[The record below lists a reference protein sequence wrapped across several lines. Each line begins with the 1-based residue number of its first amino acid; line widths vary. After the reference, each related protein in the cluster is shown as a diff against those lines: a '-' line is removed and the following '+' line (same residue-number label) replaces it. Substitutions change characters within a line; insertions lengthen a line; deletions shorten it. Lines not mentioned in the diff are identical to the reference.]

1 MQAAVVTGCTG
12 AVGLGL
18 IDALMKNNVK
28 VIAVVRKDS
37 KRSYR
42 IKESHSLK
50 KVECDLSELD
60 KLPQLVQATGIKP
73 DVFYHFGWDGTF
85 GDCRNDMY
93 IQNMNVKYALDAVNA
108 AAVMGCSA
116 FIGAGSQAEYGPM
129 DVPRIAPDSPVHPTT
144 PYGASKLAANQ
155 LSFMLCKELGM
166 EWIWP
171 RIFSVYGIYEKE
183 TTMIASGLRKMLKG
197 EKTEFTPAEQRWDYL
212 YSKDYLIGEKGRDG
226 AVYCVGSGQAH
237 PLWEYIMQM
246 AELTGADSPGIGA
259 RPYPPGAVRNLCA
272 DIDSLTKDTGFV
284 PEYTFEEGIKET
296 LCWLES
302 QNTGDRK

>member
-60 KLPQLVQATGIKP
+60 KLPKLVQETGVKP

-93 IQNMNVKYALDAVNA
+93 IQNM
-108 AAVMGCSA
+108 
-116 FIGAGSQAEYGPM
+116 EEW
-129 DVPRIAPDSPVHPTT
+129 
-144 PYGASKLAANQ
+144 
-155 LSFMLCKELGM
+155 KESLIRRFLHFQRMAM
-166 EWIWP
+166 EWQ
-171 RIFSVYGIYEKE
+171 S
-183 TTMIASGLRKMLKG
+183 
-197 EKTEFTPAEQRWDYL
+197 
-212 YSKDYLIGEKGRDG
+212 
-226 AVYCVGSGQAH
+226 CV
-237 PLWEYIMQM
+237 L
-246 AELTGADSPGIGA
+246 
-259 RPYPPGAVRNLCA
+259 VR
-272 DIDSLTKDTGFV
+272 
-284 PEYTFEEGIKET
+284 
-296 LCWLES
+296 
-302 QNTGDRK
+302 

>member
-116 FIGAGSQAEYGPM
+116 FIGAGSQAEYGRVEGKLNSQ
-129 DVPRIAPDSPVHPTT
+129 VPA
-144 PYGASKLAANQ
+144 
-155 LSFMLCKELGM
+155 F
-166 EWIWP
+166 
-171 RIFSVYGIYEKE
+171 
-183 TTMIASGLRKMLKG
+183 
-197 EKTEFTPAEQRWDYL
+197 
-212 YSKDYLIGEKGRDG
+212 
-226 AVYCVGSGQAH
+226 
-237 PLWEYIMQM
+237 
-246 AELTGADSPGIGA
+246 
-259 RPYPPGAVRNLCA
+259 
-272 DIDSLTKDTGFV
+272 
-284 PEYTFEEGIKET
+284 PENGY
-296 LCWLES
+296 
-302 QNTGDRK
+302 

>member
-28 VIAVVRKDS
+28 VIAVVRKNS

-42 IKESHSLK
+42 IKESDSLK

-108 AAVMGCSA
+108 CLLYTSPSPRDPKTSRMPSSA
-116 FIGAGSQAEYGPM
+116 
-129 DVPRIAPDSPVHPTT
+129 
-144 PYGASKLAANQ
+144 
-155 LSFMLCKELGM
+155 
-166 EWIWP
+166 
-171 RIFSVYGIYEKE
+171 
-183 TTMIASGLRKMLKG
+183 
-197 EKTEFTPAEQRWDYL
+197 
-212 YSKDYLIGEKGRDG
+212 
-226 AVYCVGSGQAH
+226 
-237 PLWEYIMQM
+237 
-246 AELTGADSPGIGA
+246 
-259 RPYPPGAVRNLCA
+259 
-272 DIDSLTKDTGFV
+272 
-284 PEYTFEEGIKET
+284 
-296 LCWLES
+296 
-302 QNTGDRK
+302 

>member
-37 KRSYR
+37 KRSCR
-42 IKESHSLK
+42 IKESDSLK

-60 KLPQLVQATGIKP
+60 KLPKLVQETGVKP

-116 FIGAGSQAEYGPM
+116 FIGAGSQAEYGRVEGKLNSQ
-129 DVPRIAPDSPVHPTT
+129 VPAFPENG
-144 PYGASKLAANQ
+144 YG
-155 LSFMLCKELGM
+155 
-166 EWIWP
+166 
-171 RIFSVYGIYEKE
+171 
-183 TTMIASGLRKMLKG
+183 
-197 EKTEFTPAEQRWDYL
+197 
-212 YSKDYLIGEKGRDG
+212 
-226 AVYCVGSGQAH
+226 
-237 PLWEYIMQM
+237 M
-246 AELTGADSPGIGA
+246 AK
-259 RPYPPGAVRNLCA
+259 LCA
-272 DIDSLTKDTGFV
+272 GQMTRI
-284 PEYTFEEGIKET
+284 
-296 LCWLES
+296 
-302 QNTGDRK
+302 Q

>member
-73 DVFYHFGWDGTF
+73 DVFYHFGWEGTF

-116 FIGAGSQAEYGPM
+116 FIY
-129 DVPRIAPDSPVHPTT
+129 V
-144 PYGASKLAANQ
+144 
-155 LSFMLCKELGM
+155 
-166 EWIWP
+166 
-171 RIFSVYGIYEKE
+171 
-183 TTMIASGLRKMLKG
+183 
-197 EKTEFTPAEQRWDYL
+197 
-212 YSKDYLIGEKGRDG
+212 
-226 AVYCVGSGQAH
+226 
-237 PLWEYIMQM
+237 
-246 AELTGADSPGIGA
+246 
-259 RPYPPGAVRNLCA
+259 
-272 DIDSLTKDTGFV
+272 
-284 PEYTFEEGIKET
+284 
-296 LCWLES
+296 
-302 QNTGDRK
+302 